1 MTNDDPTHELRLAL
15 PDWLTAEQRERIR
28 AATAVY
34 VTARIEEARAERRSL
49 VVTR

>member
-15 PDWLTAEQRERIR
+15 PDWLTTEQRERIR